1 LLWKIRD
8 VDLIAKEAHYHN
20 TCRKIYTRV
29 RESKD
34 KDTSLDADVQ
44 GAYQKAFKFI
54 CDYVEKTVVTG
65 GNATRITMLKEKYL
79 KYMQENFA
87 EHYNFSYKTDKLKDK
102 DRIRFGSQ
110 ITDVTLCTQERFLR
124 DKQSRQHLNLLVR
137 MDGS

>member
-29 RESKD
+29 RENKG

-44 GAYQKAFKFI
+44 GAHQKAFKFI
-54 CDYVEKTVVTG
+54 CDYVEESVVTG
-65 GNATRITMLKEKYL
+65 GNVSRMTLLKKKYL

-87 EHYNFSYKTDKLKDK
+87 EHYNYSYKTDKLKDK
-102 DRIRFGSQ
+102 LQ
-110 ITDVTLCTQERFLR
+110 
-124 DKQSRQHLNLLVR
+124 KHLLPK
-137 MDGS
+137 